1 MSTASYSSS
10 CLDDVD
16 DDDDIPEKLMAMMS
30 IADHDVVDVEDD
42 DSKGGDVNDLN
53 GDCSAWRL
61 SVPYHL
67 STLFVPLHLVASRR
81 RSLLSIRQSN
91 DRLQP
96 GQSP

>member
-42 DSKGGDVNDLN
+42 DSKGGDVDDLN

-67 STLFVPLHLVASRR
+67 STLFVPLHFSR
-81 RSLLSIRQSN
+81 LTATQSSVN
-91 DRLQP
+91 
-96 GQSP
+96 SPIK

>member
-1 MSTASYSSS
+1 MATIDRGDH
-10 CLDDVD
+10 DDVD
-16 DDDDIPEKLMAMMS
+16 
-30 IADHDVVDVEDD
+30 DD
-42 DSKGGDVNDLN
+42 DSKGGDVDDLN

-67 STLFVPLHLVASRR
+67 SISVASRR

-96 GQSP
+96 DQSP